1 MRTEFIYSLA
11 ALSAIPVVANA
22 DAEAYKADK
31 VQTVGTASD
40 VELAV
45 GTLEKGNYTVTSAA
59 ISGADLT
66 VKVMAGETQ
75 IASGETKNGK
85 GISLNFVA
93 ENQLTDVKI
102 VLVHGTTAITVP
114 APVVTLKFDFAGI
127 ANKLQIE
134 HNKLTQALASY
145 EYPEKTTE
153 NTAAVG
159 YYDRIVAISAADYK
173 FYVDNTE
180 GVQELY
186 ADQSKVTGMALYNA
200 IQGTFNTAKDNEKA
214 YQEKTLGGGNGLLGQ
229 YNAIYNGLNTPTV
242 TYVTDALTDAK
253 TAAETAYNT
262 YIADVTNFDNRTA
275 AKNAIAAYKTALDGV
290 VSVKN
295 DNEGAKTEL
304 LEALNSVYGAV
315 NSYYAQTLTA
325 INTNYDGERYAE
337 LKGELTTALEA
348 IVGGK
353 DYTDVQTA
361 INTAYTNKTAK
372 ADKNTLINQIAAFK
386 QKITQKTSD
395 FNALK
400 DQLAAAYTTY
410 DEQKAS
416 ADELIKNAP
425 DDLGTEKQAVLDA
438 VQSLETFIKANDT
451 EATIGNLTQ
460 DAIGNLVNDISAAKV
475 AYSDKKAKYDK
486 YTAVMESVD
495 AKATALT
502 TAETAADTYAKTTKK
517 LDENVYKPSTI
528 WASTTGAIGF
538 LINQLKGAVEEN
550 EWTAAEFE
558 TTEEFKD
565 AMAEIQTAI
574 DDFASNA
581 QAATDLYATI
591 AGQVATAGTE
601 KTKTLAISGI
611 DQLNVWTS
619 QVTTDEAIKAR
630 TPYETVIG
638 QIGGT
643 DPETLDG
650 NIKNWFDKLTAAVDK
665 TEPYNPDPKAA
676 GYKDNILGYLLSELK
691 DFSGDASKVLADDI
705 ATLKAIQLNYQK
717 DEEAFLAQV
726 DQQQIEGI
734 KTMINTKA
742 TEFGELI
749 ALLQKDIDDGKLGK
763 IKGGLLQTEINAIS
777 KKINDATAVAAKQ
790 DATKAE
796 VSAAYNAI
804 KVLNDAGKDIPTA
817 QQHATEYKA
826 AFETF
831 TENYNTLNGT
841 EEDSQYAGT
850 VYGLKAKVK
859 VQKDAIDGLA
869 NLSADQKTALKGKVD
884 AVKVVKQEG
893 EPAVDV
899 TYTIATIDDF
909 IKEAWQN
916 EELTNAEVT
925 KYQGIISDLKTATG
939 TPVTQATRLN
949 VLEGNLA
956 AIDFNAAKTAILAK
970 DPNTEGFFVV
980 NKLLGNEKAGQ
991 CTFDFNKLKSTIEAD
1006 EDITEADVTTYEG
1019 QINTLKGVING
1030 LPKAAE
1036 DNLNALNAAK
1046 KAYSDNKPEKIEE
1059 QGAVQRY
1066 ENYVAILKA
1075 ERQTTA
1081 LEGQLATLA
1090 TLKEALDQ
1098 LMADAEAHYAAGT
1111 ASATDATNI
1120 NNKANEIKGKFDEYY
1135 NEVNYNAQ
1143 VAADNLAQYNL
1154 IKDAKTKVQQTY
1166 DDVAASVINA
1176 YKNFKSEELQS
1187 ATAQA
1192 QAELENLLDYLVGYD
1207 ELVNGDQGIWTR
1219 ANAAYNAVVSP
1230 EKFDGAPY
1238 VAEFEVVNGQIQSL
1252 TTALTDKI
1260 EPLFAEAVSN
1270 SVNSYSEAITISK
1283 AKVAKFSAT
1292 DKDLTEAQLNALYAA
1307 IDGKLKAINDV
1318 KDDSEKIADL
1328 DAALV
1333 AAADADTGIKVS
1345 ITNVEQEQAQTA
1357 LATLLNAIPDPNVNL
1372 QEEADQNSYNTLN
1385 TRINSTT
1392 EKNKQYRVNNFSTMK
1407 AELQRLKAVAEKYAA
1422 DQAAIA
1428 ETTTA
1433 INTAA
1438 AAVNGLVADYGTFA
1452 AGFEVKAD
1460 VEAVKAELDKYPVAK
1475 ITAENAE
1482 AWKTAAEAIP
1492 GAVTEVY
1499 NKLFDKEDAA
1509 IKDLIKQAKEENLT
1523 YKYEGENP
1531 NLTKEALSANITA
1544 EEGKLAA
1551 AETDVARDSEDAQ
1564 YKTKKD
1570 ALTDGTYANN
1580 LKAIEGK
1587 LNSYI
1592 LTMTTGNGTNINQAI
1607 LANLEATTDAQY
1619 SRMTTLYNSIKNA
1632 KYKDVNN
1639 TKKPYSTTKVNGA
1652 RNEILNSIGDVQ
1664 NYIGAHELEIA
1675 AYESN
1680 VEAMQAD
1687 INTALDN
1694 FETLVNTE
1702 KEKQYLAFVA
1712 ADEQA
1717 IAAAWKVSD
1726 DAIATAQT
1734 SISFMDSQL
1743 SQYGSADKY
1752 VNKVGKLK
1760 DQITAANAVLAD
1772 AKTAAESLTTL
1783 RDKYVEAVNTQ
1794 GDVDAQLA
1802 DVANNCAD
1810 IIAMAKQDYIDAF
1823 IAGLNAQ
1830 IIADT
1835 WTNSSNYTATDKAT
1849 LTNERNDLK
1858 QSVEDLKADAELR
1871 NQAEDI
1877 HYEVAPWI
1885 NKGVITTLNEGAEK
1899 FATDLAKLKQDLKDM
1914 SLAEDVKGHIV
1925 PGKEEIDTDDME
1937 ALADIIL
1944 NGEEATADNARCD
1957 VNGDNEIDVTDL
1969 VWLRYFL
1976 VHGEWPNA
1984 QAPAGAP
1991 ALHTFGN
1998 GGIDNVTMEA
2008 TANGNITRVA
2018 INLTNETVFKH
2029 FQLNLQLPMGAKVV
2043 GQRLGERVEGA
2054 NLLIAQNDNEVRML
2068 AVSTANNVF
2077 AGNEGAVVYL
2087 DIENLTGDVNIEK
2100 VIFVDTALNSHRLNA
2115 GETTGI
2121 ADRISNAIEN
2131 AGQKIYDLG
2140 GRLMNGVKKGINII
2154 RNADGSTKKV
2164 INK

>member
-22 DAEAYKADK
+22 DAEAYKASA
-31 VQTVGTASD
+31 VQTVGTESD
-40 VELAV
+40 VELKV
-45 GTLEKGNYTVTSAA
+45 GTLAKGKYTLTSDA
-59 ISGADLT
+59 ISGANLT
-66 VKVMAGETQ
+66 VKVMAGETLK
-75 IASGETKNGK
+75 ATGEIVNGK
-85 GISLNFVA
+85 GISLSFDA
-93 ENQLTDVKI
+93 TDELTDVKI
-102 VLVHGTTAITVP
+102 VLVHGATAITVP
-114 APVVTLKFDFAGI
+114 APVITLKYNFALV

-134 HNKLTQALASY
+134 HNKLTQALAGY
-145 EYPEKTTE
+145 EYEKSAE

-159 YYDRIVAISAADYK
+159 YYDRIMAIANADYA
-173 FYVDNTE
+173 FYKANTE

-186 ADQSKVTGMALYNA
+186 ADQSNVTGMELYTL
-200 IQGTFNTAKDNEKA
+200 IQGTFDTAKNNEKD

-229 YNAIYNGLNTPTV
+229 YDAIYEDLGNPIN
-242 TYVTDALTDAK
+242 YVTNALTDAK
-253 TAAETAYNT
+253 NAAKTAYDT

-290 VSVKN
+290 VTVKN

-304 LEALNSVYGAV
+304 NEALNAVSGAG

-337 LKGELTTALEA
+337 LKGELTTALDA

-353 DYTDVQTA
+353 DYKDVQAA
-361 INTAYTNKTAK
+361 INKAYTNKTAK

-386 QKITQKTSD
+386 QKITQKVSD

-410 DEQKAS
+410 DEQMKS
-416 ADELIKNAP
+416 AGELVADNI
-425 DDLGTEKQAVLDA
+425 DDLATEKQAVLDA
-438 VQSLETFIKANDT
+438 VTSLKTFIEENDK
-451 EATIGNLTQ
+451 EATIGNLTEE
-460 DAIGNLVNDISAAKV
+460 AIGNKVNDISAAKV

-486 YTAVMESVD
+486 YIAVKASVD
-495 AKATALT
+495 AKT
-502 TAETAADTYAKTTKK
+502 TTLNDAVTAANAYAK
-517 LDENVYKPSTI
+517 DEKGLPEQYKPSISWATTI
-528 WASTTGAIGF
+528 DAITTQ
-538 LINQLKGAVEEN
+538 INGLLEKVETNKGD
-550 EWTAAEFE
+550 AANYEKS
-558 TTEEFKD
+558 EEFTT
-565 AMAEIQTAI
+565 AMAAITTATN
-574 DDFASNA
+574 DFVSRAKT
-581 QAATDLYATI
+581 ATDLGATI
-591 AGQVATAGTE
+591 YAQYNSATAE
-601 KTKTLAISGI
+601 KTATLAIKGI
-611 DQLNVWTS
+611 KQLNVWTN

-650 NIKNWFDKLTAAVDK
+650 NSNIKKWFDKLKAAVTK
-665 TEPYNPDPKAA
+665 TAKYNPDPQADNT
-676 GYKDNILGYLLSELK
+676 DNILGYLQFVLK
-691 DFSGDASKVLADDI
+691 DLGGDASKVLADDI
-705 ATLKAIQLNYQK
+705 ATLKAIQENWES
-717 DEEAFLAQV
+717 DEKAFSDQI
-726 DQQQIEGI
+726 DQQQIDGM

-742 TEFGELI
+742 EQFEPLI
-749 ALLQKDIDDGKLGK
+749 AALQTQIDKGEFGK
-763 IKGGLLQTEINAIS
+763 IKGGLLQTEIDAIS
-777 KKINDATAVAAKQ
+777 QKINDAKAVAAKQ

-796 VSAAYNAI
+796 VTAAYNSI
-804 KVLNDAGKDIPTA
+804 KVLNDVGKDIPTA
-817 QQHATEYKA
+817 QQHATDYA
-826 AFETF
+826 TAFTAF
-831 TENYNTLNGT
+831 TNNYETLNGNK
-841 EEDSQYAGT
+841 EDSQDAGT

-859 VQKDAIDGLA
+859 AQKDDIDANKA
-869 NLSADQKTALKGKVD
+869 NLTADQKTALKAKVD
-884 AVKVVKQEG
+884 AVQVVRQEG
-893 EPAVDV
+893 DPAVDV
-899 TYTIATIDDF
+899 TYTIATIDEF

-916 EELTNAEVT
+916 EELTDAEVT
-925 KYQGIISDLKTATG
+925 KYWGIMSELKEATNI
-939 TPVTQATRLN
+939 PAIQADRLN

-956 AIDFNAAKTAILAK
+956 TINFNAAKTAILAK
-970 DPNTEGFFVV
+970 DPNPEGFFVV
-980 NKLLGNEKAGQ
+980 DRLLGDKKNGQ
-991 CTFDFNKLKSTIEAD
+991 CTFDFNKIKSDIEAN
-1006 EDITEADVTTYEG
+1006 EDITNDDLNTYNNR
-1019 QINTLKGVING
+1019 ITALNNNING
-1030 LPKAAE
+1030 LPALAE
-1036 DNLNALNAAK
+1036 ANLNELEAAK
-1046 KAYSDNKPEKIEE
+1046 VVYSNDEPEAIAAK
-1059 QGAVQRY
+1059 GAVQRY
-1066 ENYVAILKA
+1066 DYYVATLKA

-1111 ASATDATNI
+1111 ASATDENNI
-1120 NNKANEIKGKFDEYY
+1120 KDKAVEIKGKFDEYY

-1154 IKDAKTKVQQTY
+1154 IKDAKATVQGTY
-1166 DDVAASVINA
+1166 DVAASVINT
-1176 YKNFKSEELQS
+1176 YKNFKSDELKGAAEAAQTELQ
-1187 ATAQA
+1187 
-1192 QAELENLLDYLVGYD
+1192 NLLDYLVGYD
-1207 ELVNGDQGIWTR
+1207 ALVSGDNGIQTR
-1219 ANAAYNAVVSP
+1219 ADAAYNAVVSP
-1230 EKFDGAPY
+1230 EKFDGTSY
-1238 VAEFEVVNGQIQSL
+1238 IAEYQAVNEQITNL
-1252 TTALTDKI
+1252 KKALTDKI
-1260 EPLFAEAVSN
+1260 EPLFKDAVSK
-1270 SVNSYSEAITISK
+1270 SVNSYSEAITSSK

-1292 DKDLTEAQLNALYAA
+1292 DADQTEAQLNNLYAA
-1307 IDGKLKAINDV
+1307 IDNKLEAINDV
-1318 KDDSEKIADL
+1318 KDDADKLKEL
-1328 DAALV
+1328 DAAL
-1333 AAADADTGIKVS
+1333 AAAANAENGINAK
-1345 ITNVEQEQAQTA
+1345 ITTVEQDQATTA
-1357 LATLLNAIPDPNVNL
+1357 LEALRNAIPTPTTNL
-1372 QEEADQNSYNTLN
+1372 QGTDLQSYNTLN
-1385 TRINSTT
+1385 NRINSNSAD
-1392 EKNKQYRVNNFSTMK
+1392 NKKYRVNNFSTMK
-1407 AELQRLKAVAEKYAA
+1407 TELQRLKAVAEKYAA
-1422 DQAAIA
+1422 DQVAIH

-1433 INTAA
+1433 INTAET
-1438 AAVNGLVADYGTFA
+1438 AVNGLVADYGKFA

-1460 VEAVKAELDKYPVAK
+1460 VEAVQAELAKYPVDG

-1531 NLTKEALSANITA
+1531 NLTKEALSAKITA
-1544 EEGKLAA
+1544 EEGKLTS

-1570 ALTDGTYANN
+1570 ALTDGTYANY
-1580 LKAIEGK
+1580 LKGIEAR

-1592 LTMTTGNGTNINQAI
+1592 LAMTTGNGTNINQAI
-1607 LANLEATTDAQY
+1607 LNNLDATTNAQA
-1619 SRMTTLYNSIKNA
+1619 SRLNTLYNSIANA
-1632 KYKDVNN
+1632 KYKDVTN
-1639 TKKPYSTTKVNGA
+1639 TNQNYSTAEVVGA
-1652 RNEILNSIGDVQ
+1652 KDAILNSIGDVQ
-1664 NYIGAHELEIA
+1664 NYIGAHYLEIA

-1835 WTNSSNYTATDKAT
+1835 WSNSSNYTATDKAT
-1849 LTNERNDLK
+1849 LTTEWNALK
-1858 QSVEDLKADAELR
+1858 QSVTDLQAAAEER
-1871 NQAEDI
+1871 DQAEDI
-1877 HYEVAPWI
+1877 ELDVAPWI

-1899 FATDLAKLKQDLKDM
+1899 FATDLAQLKQDLKDM

-1937 ALADIIL
+1937 ALADIIP
-1944 NGEEATADNARCD
+1944 CS
-1957 VNGDNEIDVTDL
+1957 
-1969 VWLRYFL
+1969 LR
-1976 VHGEWPNA
+1976 
-1984 QAPAGAP
+1984 
-1991 ALHTFGN
+1991 
-1998 GGIDNVTMEA
+1998 
-2008 TANGNITRVA
+2008 R
-2018 INLTNETVFKH
+2018 
-2029 FQLNLQLPMGAKVV
+2029 
-2043 GQRLGERVEGA
+2043 QRRW
-2054 NLLIAQNDNEVRML
+2054 
-2068 AVSTANNVF
+2068 
-2077 AGNEGAVVYL
+2077 
-2087 DIENLTGDVNIEK
+2087 
-2100 VIFVDTALNSHRLNA
+2100 
-2115 GETTGI
+2115 
-2121 ADRISNAIEN
+2121 
-2131 AGQKIYDLG
+2131 
-2140 GRLMNGVKKGINII
+2140 
-2154 RNADGSTKKV
+2154 
-2164 INK
+2164 

>member
-22 DAEAYKADK
+22 NAEAYKAGD

-40 VELAV
+40 VELEV
-45 GTLEKGNYTVTSAA
+45 GTLAKGNYTLTSDA
-59 ISGADLT
+59 ISGANLT

-75 IASGETKNGK
+75 IATGDIVNGK
-85 GISLNFVA
+85 GISLSFTALN
-93 ENQLTDVKI
+93 ELTDVKI

-114 APVVTLKFDFAGI
+114 APVITLKFDFALV

-134 HNKLTQALASY
+134 HNKLTQALAGY
-145 EYPEKTTE
+145 EYEKSEE

-159 YYDRIVAISAADYK
+159 YYDRIMAIANADYA
-173 FYVDNTE
+173 FYKANTE
-180 GVQELY
+180 GLQSLSE
-186 ADQSKVTGMALYNA
+186 DQSSVSGLALYGD
-200 IQGTFNTAKDNEKA
+200 IQGTFNTAKDYEKT
-214 YQEKTLGGGNGLLGQ
+214 YQQNTLGGGDGLLGQ
-229 YNAIYNGLNTPTV
+229 YDV
-242 TYVTDALTDAK
+242 TYEDLKTPINYVTNALTNAK
-253 TAAETAYNT
+253 TAAWAAYNT
-262 YIADVTNFDNRTA
+262 YIDDVTNFDNRTA

-290 VSVKN
+290 VTVKN
-295 DNEGAKTEL
+295 DNEGANTEL
-304 LEALNSVYGAV
+304 LEALNSVYGAA
-315 NSYYAQTLTA
+315 NSYYAQTLAA
-325 INTNYDGERYAE
+325 IETNYAGDRYTD
-337 LKGELTTALEA
+337 LKGELTTALAA
-348 IVGGK
+348 IVNG
-353 DYTDVQTA
+353 TDKTNVQTA

-386 QKITQKTSD
+386 QKITQKVSD

-410 DEQKAS
+410 DEQEAS
-416 ADELIKNAP
+416 ANDLVAADIPDLAP
-425 DDLGTEKQAVLDA
+425 QKQTVQAAVAALK
-438 VQSLETFIKANDT
+438 TFIEENDK

-460 DAIGNLVNDISAAKV
+460 DAIGNLVKAISDAKV
-475 AYSDKKAKYDK
+475 AYSDQKAKYDK
-486 YTAVMESVD
+486 YTAVKTSVD
-495 AKATALT
+495 AKQTALNN
-502 TAETAADTYAKTTKK
+502 AVTAADTYAK
-517 LDENVYKPSTI
+517 DEKGLPENLYKPSTS
-528 WASTTGAIGF
+528 WATTIAAITGQITG
-538 LINQLKGAVEEN
+538 LLGNVETN
-550 EWTAAEFE
+550 KWDAANYEKSEAF
-558 TTEEFKD
+558 TT
-565 AMAEIQTAI
+565 AMAAITTATN
-574 DDFASNA
+574 DFVSRAKT
-581 QAATDLYATI
+581 ATDLGATI
-591 AGQVATAGTE
+591 YTQRNSAIAE
-601 KTKTLAISGI
+601 KTATLAIEGI
-611 DQLNVWTS
+611 QQLNVWTN

-630 TPYETVIG
+630 TPYETVINTITG
-638 QIGGT
+638 HIT
-643 DPETLDG
+643 DWTT
-650 NIKNWFDKLTAAVDK
+650 KLQTAVGK
-665 TEPYNPDPKAA
+665 TGEYNPDPEADNT
-676 GYKDNILGYLLSELK
+676 GNILGYLQDVLK
-691 DFSGDASKVLADDI
+691 SLGGDASKVLADDI
-705 ATLKAIQLNYQK
+705 ATLKAIQENWEGDEQAFK
-717 DEEAFLAQV
+717 DQI
-726 DQQQIEGI
+726 DQQQIDGM
-734 KTMINTKA
+734 KTMINNKA
-742 TEFGELI
+742 AQCEPLI
-749 ALLQKDIDDGKLGK
+749 AALQTRIDDGEFGK
-763 IKGGLLQTEINAIS
+763 IKSGLLQTEIDAIS
-777 KKINDATAVAAKQ
+777 QKINDAKAVAAKQ
-790 DATKAE
+790 DATKEE
-796 VSAAYNAI
+796 VTAAYNAI
-804 KVLNDAGKDIPTA
+804 KNLDTTDIAVA
-817 QQHATEYKA
+817 QTNANTYAQ
-826 AFETF
+826 AFEAF
-831 TENYNTLNGT
+831 TANYNTLNGS
-841 EEDSQYAGT
+841 ENDDENAGT

-859 VQKDAIDGLA
+859 AQKDAIDA
-869 NLSADQKTALKGKVD
+869 KTNLSADQKTALKAKVD

-893 EPAVDV
+893 DPAVEV
-899 TYTIATIDDF
+899 TYTIATIDEF

-925 KYQGIISDLKTATG
+925 KYQGIISELKTATD
-939 TPVTQATRLN
+939 THVTQAGHLDE
-949 VLEGNLA
+949 LEGNLA
-956 AIDFNAAKTAILAK
+956 EINFNAAKTAILAK
-970 DPNTEGFFVV
+970 DPNPEGFYVV

-991 CTFDFNKLKSTIEAD
+991 CTFDFNALKSTIEAD
-1006 EDITEADVTTYEG
+1006 ENITPAELTSYNN
-1019 QINTLKGVING
+1019 QINTLNGVING
-1030 LPKAAE
+1030 LPALAE
-1036 DNLNALNAAK
+1036 ANLKALNDAK
-1046 KAYSDNKPEKIEE
+1046 KAYSDDTPEAIAEK
-1059 QGAVQRY
+1059 GAVQRY
-1066 ENYVAILKA
+1066 EYYVATLKA
-1075 ERQTTA
+1075 DRQTSA

-1098 LMADAEAHYAAGT
+1098 LMVDAEAHYAAGT

-1120 NNKANEIKGKFDEYY
+1120 NAKANEIKGKFDEYY

-1154 IKDAKTKVQQTY
+1154 IKDAKATVQGTY
-1166 DDVAASVINA
+1166 DVAASVINT
-1176 YKNFKSEELQS
+1176 YKNFKSDELKGAAEAAQTELQ
-1187 ATAQA
+1187 
-1192 QAELENLLDYLVGYD
+1192 NLLDYLVGYD
-1207 ELVNGDQGIWTR
+1207 ALVSGDKGIQTR
-1219 ANAAYNAVVSP
+1219 ADAAYNAVVSP
-1230 EKFDGAPY
+1230 EKFDGTSY
-1238 VAEFEVVNGQIQSL
+1238 IAEYQAVNEQITNL
-1252 TTALTDKI
+1252 KKALTDKI
-1260 EPLFAEAVSN
+1260 EPLFKDAVSK
-1270 SVNSYSEAITISK
+1270 SVNSYSEAITLSK

-1292 DKDLTEAQLNALYAA
+1292 DADLTEAQLNALYAA
-1307 IDGKLKAINDV
+1307 IDGKLNAINDV
-1318 KDDSEKIADL
+1318 KDDADKLAEL
-1328 DAALV
+1328 DAALA
-1333 AAADADTGIKVS
+1333 AAADATTGIKVS
-1345 ITNVEQEQAQTA
+1345 ITNVEQTQAKDA
-1357 LATLLNAIPDPNVNL
+1357 LVVLRNAIPDPDDNL
-1372 QEEADQNSYNTLN
+1372 QGTDLDSYISLNSK
-1385 TRINSTT
+1385 INSTSAS
-1392 EKNKQYRVNNFSTMK
+1392 NKKYRVNNFSTMK

-1428 ETTTA
+1428 ETTGA

-1460 VEAVKAELDKYPVAK
+1460 VEAVQAELAKYPVAE

-1523 YKYEGENP
+1523 YKSDDPE
-1531 NLTKEALSANITA
+1531 LTKEALSAKITA

-1551 AETDVARDSEDAQ
+1551 AEADVARDSEDAQ

-1607 LANLEATTDAQY
+1607 HDNLDATTNAQAN
-1619 SRMTTLYNSIKNA
+1619 RLDNLYNSIANA
-1632 KYKDVNN
+1632 TYKDVTNYWNN
-1639 TKKPYSTTKVNGA
+1639 YSTAEVEGA
-1652 RNEILNSIGDVQ
+1652 KNAIQNSIGDVQ
-1664 NYIGAHELEIA
+1664 NYIGAHYLEIA

-1702 KEKQYLAFVA
+1702 KEKQTLAFIA

-1717 IAAAWKVSD
+1717 IADKWATSENNIG
-1726 DAIATAQT
+1726 DAEA
-1734 SISFMDSQL
+1734 SIEYMEKQL
-1743 SQYGSADKY
+1743 SLYGSADQY
-1752 VNKVGKLK
+1752 ANKVIKLK
-1760 DQITAANAVLAD
+1760 DQVTAANTVLAD
-1772 AKTAAESLTTL
+1772 AKTAAESLNTL
-1783 RDKYVEAVNTQ
+1783 RKKYVKANSTIN
-1794 GDVDAQLA
+1794 DVDAELA
-1802 DVANNCAD
+1802 GVVENCTD
-1810 IIAMAKQDYIDAF
+1810 IIALAKKAYIDAF

-1835 WTNSSNYTATDKAT
+1835 WSNSSNYTTTDKAT
-1849 LTNERNDLK
+1849 LTTEWNDLK
-1858 QSVEDLKADAELR
+1858 QSVETLKDNAEAR

-1877 HYEVAPWI
+1877 LYEEDPWI
-1885 NKGVITTLNEGAEK
+1885 NKGVITTLNEGAEN

-1957 VNGDNEIDVTDL
+1957 VNGDSEIDVTDL

-1984 QAPAGAP
+1984 QVPAAAP
-1991 ALHTFGN
+1991 ALHRFGN

-2100 VIFVDTALNSHRLNA
+2100 VIFVDTALNGHRLNA

>member
-22 DAEAYKADK
+22 NAEAYKAGD

-40 VELAV
+40 VELEV
-45 GTLEKGNYTVTSAA
+45 GTLAKGNYTLTSDA
-59 ISGADLT
+59 ISGANLT

-75 IASGETKNGK
+75 IATGDIVNGK
-85 GISLNFVA
+85 GISLSFTALN
-93 ENQLTDVKI
+93 ELTDVKI

-114 APVVTLKFDFAGI
+114 APVITLKFDFALV

-134 HNKLTQALASY
+134 HNKLTQALAGY

-153 NTAAVG
+153 NALAVG
-159 YYDRIVAISAADYK
+159 YYDRIMAIAKADYA
-173 FYVDNTE
+173 FYKANTE
-180 GVQELY
+180 GLQSLSE
-186 ADQSKVTGMALYNA
+186 DQSSVNGLALYGD

-229 YNAIYNGLNTPTV
+229 YDATYEDLNTKYDV
-242 TYVTDALTDAK
+242 NYVTDALTNAK
-253 TAAETAYNT
+253 TAAWAAYNT
-262 YIADVTNFDNRTA
+262 YIDDVTNFDNRTA

-290 VSVKN
+290 VTVKN
-295 DNEGAKTEL
+295 DNEEANTNL
-304 LEALNSVYGAV
+304 LDALNAVHGAD
-315 NSYYAQTLTA
+315 NSYYAQTLAA
-325 INTNYDGERYAE
+325 ININYAGERYAE
-337 LKGELTTALEA
+337 LKGELTTALLA
-348 IVGGK
+348 IVNG
-353 DYTDVQTA
+353 TDKTNVQTA
-361 INTAYTNKTAK
+361 ITTAYTNKTAK

-386 QKITQKTSD
+386 QKITQKVSD

-410 DEQKAS
+410 DEQEAS
-416 ADELIKNAP
+416 ANDLVAADIP
-425 DDLGTEKQAVLDA
+425 DLATQKQAVLEA
-438 VQSLETFIKANDT
+438 VAALKAFIEDNDK

-460 DAIGNLVNDISAAKV
+460 DAIGNLVNDISDAKGD
-475 AYSDKKAKYDK
+475 YSDQKAKYDK
-486 YTAVMESVD
+486 YTAVKTSVD
-495 AKATALT
+495 AKQTALNN
-502 TAETAADTYAKTTKK
+502 AVTAADTYAK
-517 LDENVYKPSTI
+517 DEKGLPQDMYKPSTS
-528 WASTTGAIGF
+528 WANTIAAITGQINGLLGNVETNKWDAANYEKSEAFTT
-538 LINQLKGAVEEN
+538 
-550 EWTAAEFE
+550 
-558 TTEEFKD
+558 
-565 AMAEIQTAI
+565 AMAAITTATN
-574 DDFASNA
+574 DFVSRAKT
-581 QAATDLYATI
+581 ATDLGATI
-591 AGQVATAGTE
+591 YTQVGTANTE
-601 KTKTLAISGI
+601 KNATVNIEGI
-611 DQLNVWTS
+611 DKLNVWTN
-619 QVTTDEAIKAR
+619 QVTTDPAIQAR
-630 TPYETVIG
+630 TPYKTVINTTIAG
-638 QIGGT
+638 HIT
-643 DPETLDG
+643 DWTT
-650 NIKNWFDKLTAAVDK
+650 KLQTAVGK
-665 TEPYNPDPKAA
+665 TGEYNPDPEADNT
-676 GYKDNILGYLLSELK
+676 GNILGYLQDVLK
-691 DFSGDASKVLADDI
+691 SLGGDASKVLADDI
-705 ATLKAIQLNYQK
+705 ATLKAIQENWEGDEQAFK
-717 DEEAFLAQV
+717 DQI
-726 DQQQIEGI
+726 DQQQIDGM
-734 KTMINTKA
+734 KTMINNKA
-742 TEFGELI
+742 AQCEPLI
-749 ALLQKDIDDGKLGK
+749 AALQTRIDDGEFGK
-763 IKGGLLQTEINAIS
+763 IKSGLLQTEIDAIS
-777 KKINDATAVAAKQ
+777 QKINDAKAVAAKQ
-790 DATKAE
+790 DATKEE
-796 VSAAYNAI
+796 VTAAYNAI
-804 KVLNDAGKDIPTA
+804 KNLDTTDIAVA
-817 QQHATEYKA
+817 QTNANTYAA
-826 AFETF
+826 AFAEF
-831 TENYNTLNGT
+831 TANYNTLNGS
-841 EEDSQYAGT
+841 ENDDEYATT

-859 VQKDAIDGLA
+859 DQKDAIDGMA
-869 NLSADQKTALKGKVD
+869 NLSADQKTALKAKVD

-893 EPAVDV
+893 DPAVEV
-899 TYTIATIDDF
+899 TYTIATINAF
-909 IKEAWQN
+909 ITDAWQN
-916 EELTNAEVT
+916 EQLTDDEVT
-925 KYQGIISDLKTATG
+925 KYQGIISELKTATD
-939 TPVTQATRLN
+939 THVTQAGHLDE
-949 VLEGNLA
+949 LEGNLA
-956 AIDFNAAKTAILAK
+956 EINFNAAKTAILAK
-970 DPNTEGFFVV
+970 DPNTEGFYVV

-991 CTFDFNKLKSTIEAD
+991 CTFDFNALKSTIEAD
-1006 EDITEADVTTYEG
+1006 EDITANDVTAYG
-1019 QINTLKGVING
+1019 NQILDLKTTING
-1030 LPKAAE
+1030 LPDLALA
-1036 DNLNALNAAK
+1036 NLNALNAAK
-1046 KAYSDNKPEKIEE
+1046 VAYSNDEPEAIAAK
-1059 QGAVQRY
+1059 GAVQRY
-1066 ENYVAILKA
+1066 EYYVATLKA
-1075 ERQTTA
+1075 DRQTSA

-1098 LMADAEAHYAAGT
+1098 LMVDAEAHYAAGT

-1120 NNKANEIKGKFDEYY
+1120 NAKANEIKGKFDEYY

-1154 IKDAKTKVQQTY
+1154 IKDAKATVQGTY
-1166 DDVAASVINA
+1166 DVAASVINT
-1176 YKNFKSEELQS
+1176 YKNFKSDELKGAAEAAQTELQ
-1187 ATAQA
+1187 
-1192 QAELENLLDYLVGYD
+1192 NLLDYLVGYD
-1207 ELVNGDQGIWTR
+1207 ALVSGDKGIQTR
-1219 ANAAYNAVVSP
+1219 ADAAYNAVVSP
-1230 EKFDGAPY
+1230 EKFDGTSY
-1238 VAEFEVVNGQIQSL
+1238 IAEYQAVNEQITNL
-1252 TTALTDKI
+1252 KKALTDKI
-1260 EPLFAEAVSN
+1260 EPLFKDAVSE
-1270 SVNSYSEAITISK
+1270 SVNSYSQAITSSK

-1292 DKDLTEAQLNALYAA
+1292 DADLTEAQLNALYAA
-1307 IDGKLKAINDV
+1307 IDGKLNAINNV
-1318 KDDSEKIADL
+1318 KDDADKLAEL
-1328 DAALV
+1328 DAAL
-1333 AAADADTGIKVS
+1333 AAAAHATTGIKVS
-1345 ITNVEQEQAQTA
+1345 ITNVEQTQAKDA
-1357 LATLLNAIPDPNVNL
+1357 LVVLRNAIPDPDDNL
-1372 QEEADQNSYNTLN
+1372 QDTDLESYNILN
-1385 TRINSTT
+1385 NRINSNSAS
-1392 EKNKQYRVNNFSTMK
+1392 NKRYRVNNFSTMK

-1428 ETTTA
+1428 ETTGA

-1460 VEAVKAELDKYPVAK
+1460 VEAVQAELAKYPVDG

-1523 YKYEGENP
+1523 YKYEGADPE
-1531 NLTKEALSANITA
+1531 LTKEALSAKITA

-1551 AETDVARDSEDAQ
+1551 AEADVARDSEDAQ

-1580 LKAIEGK
+1580 LKGIEGK

-1592 LTMTTGNGTNINQAI
+1592 LKMTTENGTNINQAI
-1607 LANLEATTDAQY
+1607 RNNLDATTNAQA
-1619 SRMTTLYNSIKNA
+1619 SKLNTLYNSIANA
-1632 KYKDVNN
+1632 RHKDVVTNN
-1639 TKKPYSTTKVNGA
+1639 WTYYSTAEVAPAANA
-1652 RNEILNSIGDVQ
+1652 IANSIGAVQ
-1664 NYIGAHELEIA
+1664 NYIDEHASEIA

-1687 INTALDN
+1687 INTALNN

-1702 KEKQYLAFVA
+1702 KEKQYLEFVA

-1717 IAAAWKVSD
+1717 IAAKW
-1726 DAIATAQT
+1726 ATSENNIGVAKA
-1734 SISFMDSQL
+1734 SIENMEKQL
-1743 SQYGSADKY
+1743 SLYGSADQY
-1752 VNKVGKLK
+1752 ANKVIKLK
-1760 DQITAANAVLAD
+1760 DQVTAANTVLAD
-1772 AKTAAESLTTL
+1772 AKTAAESMSELK
-1783 RDKYVEAVNTQ
+1783 DKYDKANSTIDAVN
-1794 GDVDAQLA
+1794 AELA
-1802 DVANNCAD
+1802 DVAYNCTD
-1810 IIAMAKQDYIDAF
+1810 IIALAKKAYIDAF

-1835 WTNSSNYTATDKAT
+1835 WTNSSNYTPTDVAT
-1849 LTNERNDLK
+1849 LTNERNALV
-1858 QSVEDLKADAELR
+1858 QSVVTLQANAEAR

-1877 HYEVAPWI
+1877 QLEEEI
-1885 NKGVITTLNEGAEK
+1885 DKGVITTLNEGAEK

-1957 VNGDNEIDVTDL
+1957 VNGDSEIDVTDL

-1984 QAPAGAP
+1984 QVPAAAP
-1991 ALHTFGN
+1991 ALHRFGN

>member
-45 GTLEKGNYTVTSAA
+45 GNLAKGNYTVTSAA
-59 ISGADLT
+59 ISGANLT
-66 VKVMAGETQ
+66 VKVMAGGVDIT
-75 IASGETKNGK
+75 NGGK
-85 GISLNFVA
+85 TFDDGKEISLNFVA
-93 ENQLTDVKI
+93 ENPLEDVKI
-102 VLVHGTTAITVP
+102 VLVHTTKTVTVP

-134 HNKLTQALASY
+134 HNKLTQALAGY
-145 EYPEKTTE
+145 EYDKSAE

-159 YYDRIVAISAADYK
+159 YYDRIMAIAAADYK

-180 GVQELY
+180 GVQDLY
-186 ADQSKVTGMALYNA
+186 ADLSKVTGMVLYKA

-229 YNAIYNGLNTPTV
+229 YDKTYEDLKTPIS
-242 TYVTDALTDAK
+242 YVTDALTNAQ
-253 TAAETAYNT
+253 TAAWDAYNK
-262 YIADVTNFDNRTA
+262 YIEDVTNFDNRTA
-275 AKNAIAAYKTALDGV
+275 AKNAIAAYKTALDAV
-290 VSVKN
+290 VTVKN
-295 DNEGAKTEL
+295 DNEGANTDLNK
-304 LEALNSVYGAV
+304 ALNSVYVYGAD
-315 NSYYAQTLTA
+315 NSYYAQTLKA
-325 INTNYDGERYAE
+325 IETNYADEDGRYAE
-337 LKGELTTALEA
+337 LKGELTTALAA

-386 QKITQKTSD
+386 QKITQKVSD

-410 DEQKAS
+410 DEQLAS
-416 ADELIKNAP
+416 ANELIKDAP
-425 DDLGTEKQAVLDA
+425 DDLDDEKKAVEKA
-438 VQSLETFIKANDT
+438 VADLKTFIEANDT
-451 EATIGNLTQ
+451 EKTIGNLTQ
-460 DAIGNLVNDISAAKV
+460 DAIGNLVNVISAKKV
-475 AYSDKKAKYDK
+475 AYSDKKALYDK
-486 YTAVMESVD
+486 YTAVKASVD

-502 TAETAADTYAKTTKK
+502 TAANDADTYAKETKK
-517 LDENVYKPSTI
+517 LDENVFKPSTI
-528 WASTTGAIGF
+528 WASTIIA
-538 LINQLKGAVEEN
+538 INQEIGNLLKAVKADDN
-550 EWTAAEFE
+550 KWNAAEYE
-558 TTEEFKD
+558 TTEEFKN
-565 AMAEIQTAI
+565 AMAKIQTDI
-574 DDFASNA
+574 DDFATNA
-581 QAATDLYATI
+581 QSATDLYATI
-591 AGQVATAGTE
+591 AGQVKSAGDE
-601 KTKTLAISGI
+601 KDKTLAIEGI
-611 DQLNVWTS
+611 DKLNVWTN
-619 QVTTDEAIKAR
+619 QVTTDPAIQAR
-630 TPYETVIG
+630 TPYNTVINTITGHITDWGGMDGKLKTATGKTG
-638 QIGGT
+638 Q
-643 DPETLDG
+643 
-650 NIKNWFDKLTAAVDK
+650 
-665 TEPYNPDPKAA
+665 YNPDPQADNT
-676 GYKDNILGYLLSELK
+676 DNILGYLQFVLK
-691 DFSGDASKVLADDI
+691 DLGGDASKVLADDI
-705 ATLKAIQLNYQK
+705 ATLKAIQENWAG
-717 DEEAFLAQV
+717 DEQAFSDQI
-726 DQQQIEGI
+726 DQQQIAGM

-742 TEFGELI
+742 EQFEPMI
-749 ALLQKDIDDGKLGK
+749 AALQADIDNGNKFGK

-777 KKINDATAVAAKQ
+777 QKINDAKAVAAKQ

-796 VSAAYNAI
+796 VTAAYNAI
-804 KVLNDAGKDIPTA
+804 KNLDNTDIAVAQTNANTYKDAFTA
-817 QQHATEYKA
+817 
-826 AFETF
+826 F
-831 TENYNTLNGT
+831 TTNYNNLNGNK
-841 EEDSQYAGT
+841 DNDQYAGT

-859 VQKDAIDGLA
+859 AQKDDIDA
-869 NLSADQKTALKGKVD
+869 KTNLSPDQKTALKAKVD
-884 AVKVVKQEG
+884 AVEVVKQEG
-893 EPAVDV
+893 DPAVDV
-899 TYTIATIDDF
+899 TYTIATIDEF

-916 EELTNAEVT
+916 EELTDAEVT
-925 KYQGIISDLKTATG
+925 KYWGIMSELKEATNI
-939 TPVTQATRLN
+939 PAIQADRLN

-980 NKLLGNEKAGQ
+980 DKLLGDKKAGQ
-991 CTFDFNKLKSTIEAD
+991 CTFDFNALKSTIEAD
-1006 EDITEADVTTYEG
+1006 ENITDADKNTYNN
-1019 QINTLKGVING
+1019 QIDDLNDVING
-1030 LPKAAE
+1030 LPDLALA
-1036 DNLNALNAAK
+1036 NLNALEAAK
-1046 KAYSDNKPEKIEE
+1046 VAYSNDEPEAIAAK
-1059 QGAVQRY
+1059 GAVQRY
-1066 ENYVAILKA
+1066 EYYVATLKA

-1098 LMADAEAHYAAGT
+1098 LKADAEAHYAAGT
-1111 ASATDATNI
+1111 ASATDEKNI
-1120 NNKANEIKGKFDEYY
+1120 KDKANEIKGKFDEYY

-1154 IKDAKTKVQQTY
+1154 IKDAKATVQGTY
-1166 DDVAASVINA
+1166 DVAASVINT
-1176 YKNFKSEELQS
+1176 YKNFKSDELKEATAAAQTELQ
-1187 ATAQA
+1187 
-1192 QAELENLLDYLVGYD
+1192 NLLDYLVGYD
-1207 ELVNGDQGIWTR
+1207 ALVSGDKGIQTR
-1219 ANAAYNAVVSP
+1219 ADAAYNAVVSP
-1230 EKFDGAPY
+1230 EKFDGTSY
-1238 VAEFEVVNGQIQSL
+1238 IAEYQDVNEQITNL
-1252 TTALTDKI
+1252 KKALTDKI
-1260 EPLFAEAVSN
+1260 EPLFKDAVSK
-1270 SVNSYSEAITISK
+1270 SVNSYSEAITSSK
-1283 AKVAKFSAT
+1283 AKVAKFTAT
-1292 DKDLTEAQLNALYAA
+1292 DADQTEAQLNALYAT
-1307 IDGKLKAINDV
+1307 IDKLLKDVNDV
-1318 KDDSEKIADL
+1318 KDDADKLAEL
-1328 DAALV
+1328 DARLAAAANATTGIKASITTVEQDQAKTALV
-1333 AAADADTGIKVS
+1333 ALRGD
-1345 ITNVEQEQAQTA
+1345 
-1357 LATLLNAIPDPNVNL
+1357 IPAPTTNL
-1372 QEEADQNSYNTLN
+1372 QGTDLQSYYTLN
-1385 TRINSTT
+1385 TRINSTSAY
-1392 EKNKQYRVNNFSTMK
+1392 NKKYRVNNFSTMK

-1422 DQAAIA
+1422 DQVAIGETTDAIKTA
-1428 ETTTA
+1428 ET
-1433 INTAA
+1433 
-1438 AAVNGLVADYGTFA
+1438 AVNGLVADYGKFA

-1460 VEAVKAELDKYPVAK
+1460 VEAVQAELAKYPVDG

-1523 YKYEGENP
+1523 YKYEGTDAE
-1531 NLTKEALSANITA
+1531 LTKEALSAKITA
-1544 EEGKLAA
+1544 EEGKLTA

-1580 LKAIEGK
+1580 LKAIEGM

-1592 LTMTTGNGTNINQAI
+1592 KTMTDGNGTNINQAI
-1607 LANLEATTDAQY
+1607 IDNLNATKTAQTNRLN
-1619 SRMTTLYNSIKNA
+1619 SLYNSIADHNTA
-1632 KYKDVNN
+1632 RYKDVTN
-1639 TKKPYSTTKVNGA
+1639 TWHYYSTDEVVDAKNA
-1652 RNEILNSIGDVQ
+1652 ILKSIGDVQ

-1675 AYESN
+1675 AY
-1680 VEAMQAD
+1680 EAMQAD

-1712 ADEQA
+1712 ADNQM
-1717 IAAAWKVSD
+1717 IADAWKVSD
-1726 DAIATAQT
+1726 DAIADAQT

-1743 SQYGSADKY
+1743 SQYGSADQY
-1752 VNKVGKLK
+1752 ANKVGKLR
-1760 DQITAANAVLAD
+1760 DQVTAANTVLAD
-1772 AKTAAESLTTL
+1772 AKTAAESLNTL
-1783 RDKYVEAVNTQ
+1783 RDKYVKANSTIN
-1794 GDVDAQLA
+1794 DVDAELA
-1802 DVANNCAD
+1802 GVANNCTE
-1810 IIAMAKQDYIDAF
+1810 IIGMAKQAYIDAF

-1849 LTNERNDLK
+1849 LTGEREALVQTVEYLK
-1858 QSVEDLKADAELR
+1858 DNAEGCD
-1871 NQAEDI
+1871 QAEDI
-1877 HYEVAPWI
+1877 YEQTAEATIVT
-1885 NKGVITTLNEGAEK
+1885 KGVITTLNEGADN
-1899 FATDLAKLKQDLKDM
+1899 FATDLAQLKQDLKDM

-1925 PGKEEIDTDDME
+1925 PGKDEIDTDDME

-1944 NGEEATADNARCD
+1944 NGEEATADLARCD
-1957 VNGDNEIDVTDL
+1957 VNGDGDVDVTDL

-1984 QAPAGAP
+1984 QAAAP
-1991 ALHTFGN
+1991 ALYTFGN
-1998 GGIDNVTMEA
+1998 GGINNVTMEA

-2018 INLTNETVFKH
+2018 VNLTNETEFKH

-2087 DIENLTGDVNIEK
+2087 DIENLTGDVTIEK
-2100 VIFVDTALNSHRLNA
+2100 VIFVDTALNGHRLNA

-2140 GRLMNGVKKGINII
+2140 GRLMNSVKKGINII

>member
-45 GTLEKGNYTVTSAA
+45 GTLAKGNYTLTSAA
-59 ISGADLT
+59 ISGANLT
-66 VKVMAGETQ
+66 VNVMAGETQ
-75 IASGETKNGK
+75 IATGDIVNGK
-85 GISLNFVA
+85 GISLSFTALN
-93 ENQLTDVKI
+93 ELTDVKI

-114 APVVTLKFDFAGI
+114 APVVTLKFDFALV

-134 HNKLTQALASY
+134 HNKLTQALAGY

-159 YYDRIVAISAADYK
+159 YYDRIVAIANADYK

-180 GVQELY
+180 GVQDLY
-186 ADQSKVTGMALYNA
+186 ADQSKVTGMKLYKDIHDTFDKA
-200 IQGTFNTAKDNEKA
+200 KEEEEKYQQG
-214 YQEKTLGGGNGLLGQ
+214 TLGGDKGLLGK
-229 YNAIYNGLNTPTV
+229 YNKTYEDLKTPIS
-242 TYVTDALTDAK
+242 YVTDALTNAKNAAK
-253 TAAETAYNT
+253 TAYDT
-262 YIADVTNFDNRTA
+262 YIDDVTNFDNRTA
-275 AKNAIAAYKTALDGV
+275 AKNAIAAYKTVLDEV
-290 VSVKN
+290 VTVKN
-295 DNEGAKTEL
+295 DNEDANTEL
-304 LEALNSVYGAV
+304 NKALNSVYVYGAD
-315 NSYYAQTLTA
+315 NSYYAQTLEA
-325 INTNYDGERYAE
+325 INKNYDHKDNRYAE
-337 LKGELTTALEA
+337 LKGELTKALEA
-348 IVGGK
+348 IVEGA
-353 DYTDVQTA
+353 DYNGVVSA
-361 INTAYTNKTAK
+361 INDSYKAKKAK
-372 ADKNTLINQIAAFK
+372 ADKNTLINKIAAFK
-386 QKITQKTSD
+386 QKITQTVSD

-425 DDLGTEKQAVLDA
+425 ADLDNQKNAVLDA
-438 VQSLETFIKANDT
+438 VAALKTFIEENDT
-451 EATIGNLTQ
+451 EAKIGNLTQ
-460 DAIGNLVNDISAAKV
+460 DAIDNKVKAISDAEK
-475 AYSDKKAKYDK
+475 AYSDQKAKYDK
-486 YTAVMESVD
+486 YTAVMASVVEKAED
-495 AKATALT
+495 LTKAKN
-502 TAETAADTYAKTTKK
+502 AADTYAKTTKK
-517 LDENVYKPSTI
+517 LDENVFTPSTI
-528 WASTTGAIGF
+528 WASTIAA
-538 LINQLKGAVEEN
+538 INQKIGNLEDAVN
-550 EWTAAEFE
+550 DNKWTAAEFE
-558 TTEEFKD
+558 TKKEFKD

-574 DDFASNA
+574 DDFATNA
-581 QAATDLYATI
+581 QSATDLYATI
-591 AGQVATAGTE
+591 AGQVKSAGDE
-601 KTKTLAISGI
+601 KDKTLAISGI
-611 DQLNVWTS
+611 KDLNVWTS

-630 TPYETVIG
+630 TPYETVINTK
-638 QIGGT
+638 IA
-643 DPETLDG
+643 G
-650 NIKNWFDKLTAAVDK
+650 NIDGWAGKLETARGK
-665 TEPYNPDPKAA
+665 KGQYNPDPKAE
-676 GYKDNILGYLLSELK
+676 GYTNNILGYLLDELK
-691 DFSGDASKVLADDI
+691 SLGGDASKVLADDI

-717 DEEAFLAQV
+717 DEKAFLDQV

-742 TEFGELI
+742 TEFEEEI
-749 ALLQKDIDDGKLGK
+749 AKLQKDIDGKKFGK

-777 KKINDATAVAAKQ
+777 KKINDAKAVAAKQ
-790 DATKAE
+790 DATKEE

-804 KVLNDAGKDIPTA
+804 KNLGTTDIATA
-817 QQHATEYKA
+817 KTNAKA
-826 AFETF
+826 YADAFEAF
-831 TENYNTLNGT
+831 TTNYNTLNGT
-841 EEDSQYAGT
+841 ENDDENAQT
-850 VYGLKAKVK
+850 VNGLKAKVQA
-859 VQKDAIDGLA
+859 QKDAIDA
-869 NLSADQKTALKGKVD
+869 KKNLTADQKTALKAKVD
-884 AVKVVKQEG
+884 AVKKVKQEG

-916 EELTNAEVT
+916 EELTDANVT

-939 TPVTQATRLN
+939 TPVTQATNLN
-949 VLEGNLA
+949 DLEGQLA

-1006 EDITEADVTTYEG
+1006 EDITPADVTTYEG

-1066 ENYVAILKA
+1066 DYYVATLKA
-1075 ERQTTA
+1075 KRQTTA

-1111 ASATDATNI
+1111 AGTASPTDTEKIDA
-1120 NNKANEIKGKFDEYY
+1120 KAKEIKGKFDEYY

-1143 VAADNLAQYNL
+1143 IAADNLAQYNL

-1219 ANAAYNAVVSP
+1219 ADAAYKVVVSP
-1230 EKFDGAPY
+1230 DKFDGAPY

-1252 TTALTDKI
+1252 TTALLEKI
-1260 EPLFAEAVSN
+1260 EPLFKDAVSK
-1270 SVNSYSEAITISK
+1270 SVNSYSEAITNSK
-1283 AKVAKFSAT
+1283 TKVAKFSPK
-1292 DKDLTEAQLNALYAA
+1292 DEDLTEAQLNVIYND
-1307 IDGKLKAINDV
+1307 IDNLLKAINDV
-1318 KDDSEKIADL
+1318 KDDADKLAKL

-1333 AAADADTGIKVS
+1333 AAADAKNGIKAR
-1345 ITNVEQEQAQTA
+1345 ITNVEQTQA
-1357 LATLLNAIPDPNVNL
+1357 
-1372 QEEADQNSYNTLN
+1372 
-1385 TRINSTT
+1385 
-1392 EKNKQYRVNNFSTMK
+1392 
-1407 AELQRLKAVAEKYAA
+1407 
-1422 DQAAIA
+1422 
-1428 ETTTA
+1428 
-1433 INTAA
+1433 
-1438 AAVNGLVADYGTFA
+1438 
-1452 AGFEVKAD
+1452 
-1460 VEAVKAELDKYPVAK
+1460 
-1475 ITAENAE
+1475 
-1482 AWKTAAEAIP
+1482 
-1492 GAVTEVY
+1492 
-1499 NKLFDKEDAA
+1499 
-1509 IKDLIKQAKEENLT
+1509 
-1523 YKYEGENP
+1523 
-1531 NLTKEALSANITA
+1531 
-1544 EEGKLAA
+1544 
-1551 AETDVARDSEDAQ
+1551 
-1564 YKTKKD
+1564 KD
-1570 ALTDGTYANN
+1570 ALTEIIGKISIKNFDKWESSDKELYYNIGNWIDNYPADCVTYFSTYKKNLNDIKARAAQVDIDQQNIKDATKAITTANEDYNDLAAYYNTVAAGVAVKVEVETIQTELQAISGDVTKDNAVEWKEKAVKISSEEIPTVYNN
-1580 LKAIEGK
+1580 LFDAEVVVIEGTDGNGGLIAKAREENITYSGDKAAMTTQINTQAQELGVAKAAVEKEPGTAGYKTKEEALADLKNIEKAMNVIIKAITDE
-1587 LNSYI
+1587 
-1592 LTMTTGNGTNINQAI
+1592 NGTNLNDVVKEDLNNKMNTLQT
-1607 LANLEATTDAQY
+1607 NLN
-1619 SRMTTLYNSIKNA
+1619 NSLKVLKGYTIPA
-1632 KYKDVNN
+1632 ALS
-1639 TKKPYSTTKVNGA
+1639 TKKANIQTSINNLDVYINDTHA
-1652 RNEILNSIGDVQ
+1652 NELV
-1664 NYIGAHELEIA
+1664 
-1675 AYESN
+1675 AYQEN
-1680 VEAMQAD
+1680 ALAMITD
-1687 INTALDN
+1687 I
-1694 FETLVNTE
+1694 
-1702 KEKQYLAFVA
+1702 
-1712 ADEQA
+1712 
-1717 IAAAWKVSD
+1717 D
-1726 DAIATAQT
+1726 DAIKA
-1734 SISFMDSQL
+1734 
-1743 SQYGSADKY
+1743 
-1752 VNKVGKLK
+1752 LK
-1760 DQITAANAVLAD
+1760 AD
-1772 AKTAAESLTTL
+1772 AKTEKDNQDKQAADAAIANLNKTWNDAQDLITTAQGKFETMGSELEAYGATTTYANKVKQLKTQIENADGILTAA
-1783 RDKYVEAVNTQ
+1783 KAEAEGMETTAEKQ
-1794 GDVDAQLA
+1794 EIATKAKGDVNDALA
-1802 DVANNCAD
+1802 GVANNCDD
-1810 IIAMAKQDYIDAF
+1810 IIGMAKTAYINAAIADMNTVIDA
-1823 IAGLNAQ
+1823 ITWNA
-1830 IIADT
+1830 ADYT
-1835 WTNSSNYTATDKAT
+1835 KTDNTALTIKKNSIKDAIETDIPSYRSKAT
-1849 LTNERNDLK
+1849 SMLYANSYKVGKTNYDGVILSLSKDRATFDDQVADLK
-1858 QSVEDLKADAELR
+1858 QM
-1871 NQAEDI
+1871 
-1877 HYEVAPWI
+1877 
-1885 NKGVITTLNEGAEK
+1885 
-1899 FATDLAKLKQDLKDM
+1899 LKDM
-1914 SLAEDVKGHIV
+1914 SLVEDVKGHII
-1925 PGKEEIDTDDME
+1925 PGKEEIEIEDME
-1937 ALADIIL
+1937 ALADIII
-1944 NGEEATADNARCD
+1944 NQEEAKADMNRCD
-1957 VNGDNEIDVTDL
+1957 INGDNEIDVTDL

-2100 VIFVDTALNSHRLNA
+2100 VIFVDTALNGHRLNA